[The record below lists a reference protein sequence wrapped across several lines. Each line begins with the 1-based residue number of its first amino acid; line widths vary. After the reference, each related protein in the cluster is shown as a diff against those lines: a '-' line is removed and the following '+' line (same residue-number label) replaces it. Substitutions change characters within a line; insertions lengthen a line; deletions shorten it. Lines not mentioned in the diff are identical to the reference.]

1 MVLRLNDGENCVLA
15 NPSSHRS

>member
-15 NPSSHRS
+15 NPSSHCS